1 MFGEVLESILNK
13 VEGTLA
19 AVVMGMDGIPVENR
33 AVSSSDNIES
43 LAAEYSSL
51 LKGTAFTNQE
61 VGLGAIEE
69 MVVSSETRIIVIRM
83 ITAEYFVMVLLGK
96 NGNIG
101 RTRFELKK
109 AKFVLEKELAI

>member
-1 MFGEVLESILNK
+1 
-13 VEGTLA
+13 
-19 AVVMGMDGIPVENR
+19 
-33 AVSSSDNIES
+33 
-43 LAAEYSSL
+43 
-51 LKGTAFTNQE
+51 
-61 VGLGAIEE
+61 